1 MDLFGTLKGVIES
14 LGYGRDVDA
23 FLIVFGLAFARISSA
38 ISLTPFLGG
47 RAVSGTAKIGLAVL
61 LTLLLVPGL
70 KAGAPEGDISPL
82 LFLAL
87 LLKETMIGLTIGIL
101 SQFIFNAVQM
111 AGALVDTARGM
122 DQPGLFAP
130 QLGSNASTVAQ
141 LKLQMALVVFLAVNG
156 HLLFIRSLALSFE
169 QIPIRGFA
177 HFENAGAADRALA
190 LSAQIFTVALQL
202 AAPVIVVLFLVDVC
216 FAVIAK
222 VAPQMNV
229 NMESQPVKSMVGLTV
244 LFLAIGIIAAR
255 FQTVLSSFLWDVFTF
270 VASLA

>member
-23 FLIVFGLAFARISSA
+23 FVIVFSLALARISSA
-38 ISLTPFLGG
+38 ISLTPFFGG
-47 RAVSGTAKIGLAVL
+47 RAVSSTAKIGLAVL

-70 KAGAPEGDISPL
+70 KAGAPQGDISPL
-82 LFLAL
+82 LFLTL
-87 LLKETMIGLTIGIL
+87 LLKEAMIGLTIGIL
-101 SQFIFNAVQM
+101 SQFIFNGVQM

-141 LKLQMALVVFLAVNG
+141 LKLQIALVVFLAVNG

-169 QIPIRGFA
+169 RIPLRGFA
-177 HFENAGAADRALA
+177 HFDNAGGADRALG
-190 LSAQIFTVALQL
+190 LSAQIFAAALQM

>member
-1 MDLFGTLKGVIES
+1 MDLFGALKGVIES
-14 LGYGRDVDA
+14 LGYGRDVNA
-23 FLIVFGLAFARISSA
+23 FLIVFGLALARISSA

-47 RAVSGTAKIGLAVL
+47 RAVSGNAKIGLSIL
-61 LTLLLVPGL
+61 LTLLVVPGL
-70 KAGAPEGDISPL
+70 KVGTPEGHISPL
-82 LFLAL
+82 LFFAL
-87 LLKETMIGLTIGIL
+87 LLKEAMIGLTIGIF

-169 QIPIRGFA
+169 QIPMRGFA
-177 HFENAGAADRALA
+177 HFENPGGADRAVA
-190 LSAQIFTVALQL
+190 LSAQILAISLQL
-202 AAPVIVVLFLVDVC
+202 AAPVIIVLFLVDVC

-229 NMESQPVKSMVGLTV
+229 NMESQPVKSMVGLVV
-244 LFLAIGIIAAR
+244 LFLAIGIIATR
-255 FQTVLSSFLWDVFTF
+255 FQNLVSSFLWDVFTF
-270 VASLA
+270 VATLA

>member
-23 FLIVFGLAFARISSA
+23 FLIVFGLALARISSA
-38 ISLTPFLGG
+38 LSLTPFLGG
-47 RAVSGTAKIGLAVL
+47 RAVSGTAKTGLAIL

-70 KAGAPEGDISPL
+70 RAGTHDGEVSAL
-82 LFLAL
+82 LFFAL
-87 LLKETMIGLTIGIL
+87 LLKETVIGLTIGIF
-101 SQFIFNAVQM
+101 SQLIFNGVQM

-130 QLGSNASTVAQ
+130 QLGSNASALAQ
-141 LKLQMALVVFLAVNG
+141 FKLQMALAVFLGVDG
-156 HLLFIRSLALSFE
+156 HLIFIRSLALSFE
-169 QIPIRGFA
+169 RIPLRGFA
-177 HFENAGAADRALA
+177 HFENPGGADRAIA
-190 LSAQIFTVALQL
+190 LSAQIFSVALQL
-202 AAPVIVVLFLVDVC
+202 AAPVMVALFLVDIC

-229 NMESQPVKSMVGLTV
+229 HQESQPVKSMVGLGV

-255 FQTVLSSFLWDVFTF
+255 FQSVISNFLWEVFTF
-270 VASLA
+270 VSGLA